1 ATDPEWPDKPCCRTL
16 IHPLPIGSLLGCQF
30 LFLFMPKDD
39 TSMNKA
45 LSMLLATTVLFGCS
59 DVKEKQFIAGCQS
72 SGAPTQVCECIAD
85 ELDGN
90 FEHPTERDLI
100 DASFACRKTFSK

>member
-1 ATDPEWPDKPCCRTL
+1 
-16 IHPLPIGSLLGCQF
+16 
-30 LFLFMPKDD
+30 
-39 TSMNKA
+39 MNKA

-100 DASFACRKTFSK
+100 DASLRVVNFFKVTRWDLSQ

>member
-1 ATDPEWPDKPCCRTL
+1 
-16 IHPLPIGSLLGCQF
+16 
-30 LFLFMPKDD
+30 
-39 TSMNKA
+39 MNKA

-100 DASFACRKTFSK
+100 DASFACRKTFPDYP